1 MAAAGRCGGWV
12 VALTN
17 ESDAIV
23 FDDIEIDVA
32 GHRLVVGGKDVAL
45 EPKTF
50 AVLALL
56 ASNPGKTLTHD
67 DILDA
72 VWGHRHVTQNVLHR
86 AIALLRQALGNHSP
100 PRQYIHT
107 VHGVGY
113 RFDAQV
119 LLRSSP
125 LSLEVSRATASSDVS
140 IVAAPARQIVEADRP
155 IASSPRRYRV
165 AIAIAACALVA

>member
-1 MAAAGRCGGWV
+1 M
-12 VALTN
+12 TN

-86 AIALLRQALGNHSP
+86 AIALLRQALGGHSP
-100 PRQYIHT
+100 QRQYIRT

-119 LLRSSP
+119 LLRSTP
-125 LSLEVSRATASSDVS
+125 LSLEITRSAASAVLLLVVEIAT
-140 IVAAPARQIVEADRP
+140 
-155 IASSPRRYRV
+155 
-165 AIAIAACALVA
+165 